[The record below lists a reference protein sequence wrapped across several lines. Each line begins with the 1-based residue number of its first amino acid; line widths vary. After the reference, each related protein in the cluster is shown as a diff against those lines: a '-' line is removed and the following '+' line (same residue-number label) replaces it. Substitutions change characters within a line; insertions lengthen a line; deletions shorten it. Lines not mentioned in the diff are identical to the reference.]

1 MCIRDSSTGASSTA
15 EGVYDI
21 GMLSRELKEEEKSQ
35 SLVSTPIAQDGI
47 ALIVSVDN
55 PVDSLS
61 KSQVQDIYTG
71 AVTDWSE
78 LN

>member
-1 MCIRDSSTGASSTA
+1 
-15 EGVYDI
+15 
-21 GMLSRELKEEEKSQ
+21 MLSRELKEEEKSQ